1 MGIGNIVFVVF
12 SNYCQIF
19 DICLFL
25 CSWKSVCGAKHS
37 FSSQIHA
44 LLFFF
49 SSSDRIV
56 NSVFLYTLALLKGR
70 HSDQVFFF
78 YKRFESN
85 TENCSKYLYC
95 PHCIHSPCM
104 TVILC
109 FWYFSFSWICI
120 YYWFSLKCFF
130 SRWSLSTMY
139 DFWCICFIFLKFKS
153 YIYSWYLHKPF
164 DTSQNSSQWIEF

>member
-1 MGIGNIVFVVF
+1 MSNIWYLLIFMFMKKVFVVL
-12 SNYCQIF
+12 SIP
-19 DICLFL
+19 FL
-25 CSWKSVCGAKHS
+25 RKSMLY
-37 FSSQIHA
+37 FF
-44 LLFFF
+44 LFF

-56 NSVFLYTLALLKGR
+56 YSVFLYTLALLKGR
-70 HSDQVFFF
+70 YSDQVFFF

-85 TENCSKYLYC
+85 TENCSKCLYC

-130 SRWSLSTMY
+130 SRWK
-139 DFWCICFIFLKFKS
+139 FINHVWLLVHLFYFLKFKS
-153 YIYSWYLHKPF
+153 YIYSRYLHKPF
-164 DTSQNSSQWIEF
+164 DTSQISSQWIEF

>member
-1 MGIGNIVFVVF
+1 MGIENIVFVVF

-44 LLFFF
+44 LLLLFF

-56 NSVFLYTLALLKGR
+56 YSVFLYTLALLKGR
-70 HSDQVFFF
+70 YSDQVFFFF

-104 TVILC
+104 TVMLC

-130 SRWSLSTMY
+130 SRWK
-139 DFWCICFIFLKFKS
+139 FINHVWLLVHLF
-153 YIYSWYLHKPF
+153 YLP
-164 DTSQNSSQWIEF
+164 

>member
-1 MGIGNIVFVVF
+1 MGIENIVFVVF

-44 LLFFF
+44 LLLLFSAVQIELFTVCFFTHWHCLRVDTVIG
-49 SSSDRIV
+49 S
-56 NSVFLYTLALLKGR
+56 
-70 HSDQVFFF
+70 FFF
-78 YKRFESN
+78 YKRFDSN
-85 TENCSKYLYC
+85 TENCSKCLYC

-104 TVILC
+104 TVMLC

-130 SRWSLSTMY
+130 SRWK
-139 DFWCICFIFLKFKS
+139 FINHVWLLVHLF
-153 YIYSWYLHKPF
+153 YLP
-164 DTSQNSSQWIEF
+164 